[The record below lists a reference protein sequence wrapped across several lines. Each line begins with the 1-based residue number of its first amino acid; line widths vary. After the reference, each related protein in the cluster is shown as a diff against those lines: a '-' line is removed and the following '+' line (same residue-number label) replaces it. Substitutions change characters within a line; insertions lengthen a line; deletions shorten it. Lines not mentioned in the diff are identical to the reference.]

1 MMESESKRLLQS
13 MLNGAAEVI
22 SKKMS
27 SIELMFFP

>member
-22 SKKMS
+22 SKKD
-27 SIELMFFP
+27 ELNRINVFP